1 MKAVNLLPQDLRSG
15 GNRPAPAVAA
25 GDPEAGGPGA
35 FIVLGALALCVVA
48 LAAYVLT
55 SNMVKDREAKLADV
69 TAQAAAVTRQMTAL
83 KPYADF
89 ESVASARI
97 ATVNDLATQRFDW
110 EQSLRDV
117 SRTLPADVTLSQ
129 LSGTLSSETGSGG
142 GASSMRGALNVPAI
156 ELQGCTAG
164 QSDVAE
170 LMSRLRGVEGV
181 TRVSLA
187 KSDKETATARS
198 MTEAVASSSS
208 TLGDVNACGR
218 GDGKPTFDLIM
229 FFEND
234 ADAAIDTSGT
244 DPRAAASATPAP
256 KEGEAKPESGTGTAS
271 TTSATTGTQG
281 QTK

>member
-69 TAQAAAVTRQMTAL
+69 TAQAAAVTSQVTAL

-89 ESVASARI
+89 ETVANARI

-117 SRTLPADVTLSQ
+117 SRTLPADVTLSS
-129 LSGTLSSETGSGG
+129 LSGTLSSQTGSGG
-142 GASSMRGALNVPAI
+142 GSSALRGALDVPAI
-156 ELQGCTAG
+156 EIEGCTAG

-170 LMSRLRGVEGV
+170 LMSRLRGVDGV

-187 KSDKETATARS
+187 KSDKETPTPRS
-198 MTEAVASSSS
+198 VSQSAS
-208 TLGDVNACGR
+208 TQAPQGEVNGCGR
-218 GDGKPTFDLIM
+218 GDGKPTFDVIM

-234 ADAAIDTSGT
+234 ADAAVDLSGT
-244 DPRAAASATPAP
+244 SDPAAPAATPAP
-256 KEGEAKPESGTGTAS
+256 KDGAAKPESGTAS